1 MTNSPRPHFVLLSLV
16 SLARC
21 FIDITQSAEKLLKYK
36 MLLTKCEISVRKY
49 EQSDYDAVCRIFYN
63 GIIGVWPSAYQG
75 TLNFKSPTS
84 TFLQITQLALVTSLS
99 SSWLWLL
106 VSELIIQSA
115 VMTVY
120 YVEVWAYT
128 R

>member
-1 MTNSPRPHFVLLSLV
+1 M
-16 SLARC
+16 
-21 FIDITQSAEKLLKYK
+21 TQSAEKLIHYK
-36 MLLTKCEISVRKY
+36 MPLKNDEISVRKY

-63 GIIGVWPSAYQG
+63 GITGIWPSAYKG

-120 YVEVWAYT
+120 FYLYWGYT

>member
-1 MTNSPRPHFVLLSLV
+1 
-16 SLARC
+16 
-21 FIDITQSAEKLLKYK
+21 
-36 MLLTKCEISVRKY
+36 MLLTKCEIFVRKY

-63 GIIGVWPSAYQG
+63 GITGIWPSAYKG

-84 TFLQITQLALVTSLS
+84 TILQITQLALVTSLS

-106 VSELIIQSA
+106 VSELLIQGA
-115 VMTVY
+115 VMAVY
-120 YVEVWAYT
+120 FYLYWAYT

>member
-1 MTNSPRPHFVLLSLV
+1 MYTELV
-16 SLARC
+16 S
-21 FIDITQSAEKLLKYK
+21 SVNYK
-36 MLLTKCEISVRKY
+36 MPLKNDEISVRKY

-63 GIIGVWPSAYQG
+63 GITGIWPSAYQG
-75 TLNFKSPTS
+75 TLNFRSPTS
-84 TFLQITQLALVTSLS
+84 TILQITQLALVTNPS

-128 R
+128 W

>member
-1 MTNSPRPHFVLLSLV
+1 M
-16 SLARC
+16 
-21 FIDITQSAEKLLKYK
+21 
-36 MLLTKCEISVRKY
+36 
-49 EQSDYDAVCRIFYN
+49 DYDDVCEIFYN
-63 GIIGVWPSAYQG
+63 GIIENWSWAYQR
-75 TLNFKSPTS
+75 TLNFKSPIS
-84 TFLQITQLALVTSLS
+84 TLLQITQLALVTSLS

-120 YVEVWAYT
+120 YVEVWTYT

>member
-1 MTNSPRPHFVLLSLV
+1 
-16 SLARC
+16 
-21 FIDITQSAEKLLKYK
+21 
-36 MLLTKCEISVRKY
+36 MLLTKCEIFVRKY

-63 GIIGVWPSAYQG
+63 CIIGIWPAAYQG
-75 TLNFKSPTS
+75 TLNFKSPIS
-84 TFLQITQLALVTSLS
+84 TILQITQLALVTSLS

-120 YVEVWAYT
+120 FYLYWGYT

>member
-1 MTNSPRPHFVLLSLV
+1 MPGNRG
-16 SLARC
+16 
-21 FIDITQSAEKLLKYK
+21 IT
-36 MLLTKCEISVRKY
+36 IRKY
-49 EQSDYDAVCRIFYN
+49 EPRDYDVVCKIFYN
-63 GIIGVWPSAYQG
+63 GIIENWSWAYQR
-75 TLNFKSPTS
+75 TLSFKSPVS
-84 TFLQITQLALVTSLS
+84 TILQITQLALVTSLS

-120 YVEVWAYT
+120 YLEVWAYT

>member
-1 MTNSPRPHFVLLSLV
+1 
-16 SLARC
+16 
-21 FIDITQSAEKLLKYK
+21 
-36 MLLTKCEISVRKY
+36 MLLTQFEISVRKY
-49 EQSDYDAVCRIFYN
+49 EQSDYEAVCRIFYN

-75 TLNFKSPTS
+75 TLNFKSPVS

-99 SSWLWLL
+99 SSWLVLL
-106 VSELIIQSA
+106 VSELLIQSA

-120 YVEVWAYT
+120 FYIYWDYT